1 MGSFGNKA
9 ADAGSV
15 EKWAWDG
22 NGRHSGMISYRA
34 LRVDER
40 EVKMG
45 CYFMVDIY
53 ISDPEKQECYD
64 EYIRKVKPIVESFGG
79 EYLVR
84 TEDLSVQGSG
94 RFPDRVIVVRFP
106 DRKHLDDCFVSP
118 AYRSIMDLRIGSV
131 ESRIVIAEGM

>member
-1 MGSFGNKA
+1 
-9 ADAGSV
+9 
-15 EKWAWDG
+15 
-22 NGRHSGMISYRA
+22 
-34 LRVDER
+34 
-40 EVKMG
+40 MG

-106 DRKHLDDCFVSP
+106 DRKHLDDCFASP